1 MSFYEWQGNDL
12 VIRLKVQ
19 PRASDDAFAEVMDD
33 RIKLRLTAPPVDGKA
48 NIHLIRYLSRVFKV
62 PKGRVLI
69 LSGVTGREKRV
80 RIVAPGALPEFIQSQ
95 AFGKQSLNNHK
106 AD

>member
-1 MSFYEWQGNDL
+1 MSFYEWQGKDL

-33 RIKLRLTAPPVDGKA
+33 RIKLRLTAPPVNGKA
-48 NIHLIRYLSRVFKV
+48 NIHLIRYLSRIFKV
-62 PKGRVLI
+62 PKGQVLI
-69 LSGVTGREKRV
+69 LSGEKGREKRV
-80 RIVAPGALPEFIQSQ
+80 RIVAPRALPGIIQSQ
-95 AFGKQSLNNHK
+95 AFGNQSLKNHE